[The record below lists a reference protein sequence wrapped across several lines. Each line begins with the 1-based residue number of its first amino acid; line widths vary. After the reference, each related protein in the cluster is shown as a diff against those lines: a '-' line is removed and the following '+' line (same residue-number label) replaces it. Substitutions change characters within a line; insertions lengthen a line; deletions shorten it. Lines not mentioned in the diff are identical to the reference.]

1 MFKWRRTPDP
11 KKELESLVGSYE
23 LPSFSTVAMSTLT
36 LLREDADMKDVAE
49 KLMTD
54 PGLTVRLLK
63 TVNSAA
69 FGMRKEV
76 TNLQYA
82 TTLLGRARVES
93 LVLTAA
99 VGGSLPAPDGID
111 MQDFWRVSA
120 RRACLAKRLAAK
132 KHPETAV
139 ESFTA
144 GLLQNMAIPVLVEA
158 HGERYVSLYQA
169 SSGSNGTSLHHT
181 ELEAFGYDHAQIG
194 AMMAEVWGLPE
205 GLITAIAD
213 HHHPGQRAPDAVE
226 AVAHVYHSDP
236 AEGLEALRDHCQTA
250 LALRPD
256 ELDPIIEDASTESAS
271 LADSMLTAN

>member
-1 MFKWRRTPDP
+1 MFRWKRSPDP
-11 KKELESLVGSYE
+11 KQELQSLIGDYE
-23 LPSFSTVAMSTLT
+23 LPSFSSVAMSTLS
-36 LLREDADMKDVAE
+36 LLREDADMKQVAA

-76 TNLQYA
+76 TNLEYA

-99 VGGSLPAPDGID
+99 VGGSLPKPPGID
-111 MQDFWRVSA
+111 VQTFWQLSA
-120 RRACLAKRLAAK
+120 RRACLAKRIAQK

-144 GLLQNMAIPVLVEA
+144 GLLQNMAVPVLASA
-158 HGERYVSLYQA
+158 HGEQYATLYDE
-169 SSGSNGTSLHHT
+169 SSGTNGSSLHHR
-181 ELEAFGYDHAQIG
+181 ELDTFGYDHAQIG

-213 HHHPGQRAPDAVE
+213 HHHIGQRAPDAVE
-226 AVAHVYHSDP
+226 AVAHVTHGD
-236 AEGLEALRDHCQTA
+236 EVEELGALRSHCHTA
-250 LALRPD
+250 LALPAE
-256 ELDPIIEDASTESAS
+256 ELDPLIEDASAESAS
-271 LADSMLTAN
+271 LADSMLTAH